1 MIVPDWRSAEWTNP
15 QIPVGSRAL
24 TVPLDTV
31 EVHTCPTGN
40 TRARDAMES
49 GPRRSMARLRSDDG
63 FERGRVRA
71 PDKQRLFGAI

>member
-1 MIVPDWRSAEWTNP
+1 M
-15 QIPVGSRAL
+15 
-24 TVPLDTV
+24 VPLDTV

-40 TRARDAMES
+40 TRARDVTES
-49 GPRRSMARLRSDDG
+49 GPRRSGAYLRSDDG